1 MQLADARMR
10 CHAVSGFRK
19 QVHMSS
25 NPSKAPLV
33 AHVIYSL
40 GVGGLENGLVNLI
53 NNMPR
58 DRYRHAIVCLHGFTD
73 FAKRIQGSDV
83 SIYSLDKKP
92 GKDLGLYVRLGR
104 LLRQLKP
111 DIVHT
116 RNLTALEGQLV
127 AAITVPARRV
137 HGEHG
142 REIDVAGLNIKY
154 NLLRRM
160 IRPFVHRYIT
170 VSRDLEQWL
179 VAQIGVEPSR
189 IRQIYNGVDSQ
200 KFRPWRK
207 EDPAPPWQAQFAHDQ
222 QVIIGTVGRMAA
234 IKDHLTLV
242 RAFVMLIQQHPHLRE
257 TARLVIVGDGPCR
270 ENCEQLLAQAG
281 LSDCA
286 CLMGERDDVAELMRA
301 MDIFVLPSRGE
312 GISNTILEAMATG
325 LPVLATQV
333 GGNPELVH
341 ASVTG
346 RLVPAD
352 TPQAMA
358 QALFDYVND
367 AQLRASHGNAGRTII
382 ERQYSLPAMV
392 SAYMQTY
399 DAVLQ

>member
-1 MQLADARMR
+1 
-10 CHAVSGFRK
+10 
-19 QVHMSS
+19 MSS

-73 FAKRIQGSDV
+73 FAKRIQDSDV
-83 SIYSLDKKP
+83 PIYSLDKKP

>member
-1 MQLADARMR
+1 MSMR
-10 CHAVSGFRK
+10 
-19 QVHMSS
+19 
-25 NPSKAPLV
+25 PPLIV
-33 AHVIYSL
+33 HVIYSL
-40 GVGGLENGLVNLI
+40 DVGGLENGLVNLI

-58 DRYRHAIVCLHGFTD
+58 DRYRHAIVCLHSFTD

-83 SIYSLDKKP
+83 PIYSLDKKP

-116 RNLTALEGQLV
+116 RNLAALEGQVV
-127 AAITVPARRV
+127 AAIAVSARRV

-142 REIDVAGLNIKY
+142 REVDVAGLNIKY

-160 IRPFVHRYIT
+160 IRPFVHRYIA

-179 VAQIGVEPSR
+179 IDQIGVEPSR
-189 IRQIYNGVDSQ
+189 IKQIYNGVDSQ
-200 KFRPWRK
+200 KFRPWRV
-207 EDPAPPWQAQFAHDQ
+207 EDPAPPWQAQLANDQ
-222 QVIIGTVGRMAA
+222 HVIIGSVGRMAV

-242 RAFVMLIQQHPHLRE
+242 RAFIMLIQQHPQLRE
-257 TARLVIVGDGPCR
+257 TTRLVIVGDGPCR
-270 ENCEQLLAQAG
+270 ENCAQLLAEAG

-286 CLMGERDDVAELMRA
+286 YLMGEQNDVAELMRA
-301 MDIFVLPSRGE
+301 MDIFVLPSLGE
-312 GISNTILEAMATG
+312 GVSNTILEAMATG
-325 LPVLATQV
+325 LPVVATQV
-333 GGNPELVH
+333 GGNPELVQ

-346 RLVPAD
+346 RLIPAD
-352 TPQAMA
+352 APQAMA

-367 AQLRASHGNAGRTII
+367 AQLRVSHGRAGRAII
-382 ERQYSLPAMV
+382 EHQYSLPTMV

-399 DAVLQ
+399 DTVLR

>member
-1 MQLADARMR
+1 MR
-10 CHAVSGFRK
+10 
-19 QVHMSS
+19 
-25 NPSKAPLV
+25 PPLIV
-33 AHVIYSL
+33 HVIYSL

-83 SIYSLDKKP
+83 PIYSLDKKP
-92 GKDLGLYVRLGR
+92 GKDPGLYVRLGR

-116 RNLTALEGQLV
+116 RNLAALEGQVV
-127 AAITVPARRV
+127 AAIAVSARRV

-142 REIDVAGLNIKY
+142 REVDVAGLNMKY

-179 VAQIGVEPSR
+179 IDRIGVEPSR

-200 KFRPWRK
+200 KFRPWRE
-207 EDPAPPWQAQFAHDQ
+207 EDSVPQWETKFANDQ
-222 QVIIGTVGRMAA
+222 HVIIGSVGRMAPV
-234 IKDHLTLV
+234 KDHQTLA
-242 RAFVMLIQQHPHLRE
+242 RAFIMLIQQHPQLRE

-270 ENCEQLLAQAG
+270 ENCAQLLAEAG

-286 CLMGERDDVAELMRA
+286 FLMGERNDVAELMRA
-301 MDIFVLPSRGE
+301 MDIFVLPSLGE

-333 GGNPELVH
+333 GGNPELVQ

-358 QALFDYVND
+358 QALFDYVCD
-367 AQLRASHGNAGRTII
+367 AQLRNSHGSAGRAII

-392 SAYMQTY
+392 NEYMQTY
-399 DAVLQ
+399 DMVLR

>member
-1 MQLADARMR
+1 
-10 CHAVSGFRK
+10 
-19 QVHMSS
+19 MSS
-25 NPSKAPLV
+25 DHLPKPPLV
-33 AHVIYSL
+33 VHVIYSFSM
-40 GVGGLENGLVNLI
+40 GGLENGLVNLI

-58 DRYRHAIVCLHGFTD
+58 DRYRHAIVCLHSFTD
-73 FAKRIQGSDV
+73 FAKRIQGGDV
-83 SIYSLDKKP
+83 PIYSLDKKS

-116 RNLTALEGQLV
+116 RNLAALEGQVV
-127 AAITVPARRV
+127 AAIALPARRI

-142 REIDVAGLNIKY
+142 REIDIAGHNMKY

-179 VAQIGVEPSR
+179 IDQIGVEPSR

-200 KFRPWRK
+200 KFRPWRA
-207 EDPAPPWQAQFAHDQ
+207 EDPPPPWEAKFDIDQ
-222 QVIIGTVGRMAA
+222 HIIIGSVGRMAA

-242 RAFVMLIQQHPHLRE
+242 RAFILLIQQHPLLRE

-270 ENCEQLLAQAG
+270 ENCSQLLAEAG
-281 LSDCA
+281 LSDYA
-286 CLMGERDDVAELMRA
+286 YLMGERNDVAELMRA
-301 MDIFVLPSRGE
+301 MDIFVLPSLGE

-333 GGNPELVH
+333 GGNPELVQE
-341 ASVTG
+341 SVTG
-346 RLVPAD
+346 RLVPANA
-352 TPQAMA
+352 PQAMA
-358 QALFDYVND
+358 KELFDYVND
-367 AQLRASHGNAGRTII
+367 ARLRNSHGSEGRAII
-382 ERQYSLPAMV
+382 ERQYSLAAMV
-392 SAYMQTY
+392 SAYMQAY
-399 DAVLQ
+399 DTVLQ

>member
-1 MQLADARMR
+1 MN
-10 CHAVSGFRK
+10 
-19 QVHMSS
+19 SS
-25 NPSKAPLV
+25 SPSKSPLV
-33 AHVIYSL
+33 VHVIYSL
-40 GVGGLENGLVNLI
+40 GVGGLENGLINLI

-58 DRYRHAIVCLHGFTD
+58 DRYRHAIVCLHRSTD

-116 RNLTALEGQLV
+116 RNLTALEGQVV

-142 REIDVAGLNIKY
+142 REVDIAGLNIKY

-170 VSRDLEQWL
+170 VSRDLERWL
-179 VAQIGVEPSR
+179 VDQIGVEPSR

-207 EDPAPPWQAQFAHDQ
+207 EDPAPPWQAKFANDQ
-222 QVIIGTVGRMAA
+222 HVIIGSVGRMAA

-242 RAFVMLIQQHPHLRE
+242 RAFIMLIQQHPHLRE
-257 TARLVIVGDGPCR
+257 TTRLVIVGDGPCR
-270 ENCEQLLAQAG
+270 ENCTQLLAQAG

-286 CLMGERDDVAELMRA
+286 YLMGERSDVAELMRA
-301 MDIFVLPSRGE
+301 MDIFVLPSLGE

-352 TPQAMA
+352 APQAMA

-367 AQLRASHGNAGRTII
+367 AQLRASHGSAGRAII

>member
-1 MQLADARMR
+1 MNMR
-10 CHAVSGFRK
+10 
-19 QVHMSS
+19 
-25 NPSKAPLV
+25 PPLIV
-33 AHVIYSL
+33 HVIYSL

-83 SIYSLDKKP
+83 PIYSLDKKP
-92 GKDLGLYVRLGR
+92 GKDPGLYVRLGR

-116 RNLTALEGQLV
+116 RNLAALEGQVV
-127 AAITVPARRV
+127 AAIAVSARRV

-142 REIDVAGLNIKY
+142 REVDVAGLNMKY

-179 VAQIGVEPSR
+179 IDRIGVEPSR

-200 KFRPWRK
+200 KFRPWRE
-207 EDPAPPWQAQFAHDQ
+207 EDSVPQWETKFANDQ
-222 QVIIGTVGRMAA
+222 HVIIGSVGRMAPV
-234 IKDHLTLV
+234 KDHQTLA
-242 RAFVMLIQQHPHLRE
+242 RAFIMLIQQHPQLRE

-270 ENCEQLLAQAG
+270 ENCAQLLAEAG

-286 CLMGERDDVAELMRA
+286 FLMGERNDVAELMRA
-301 MDIFVLPSRGE
+301 MDIFVLPSLGE

-333 GGNPELVH
+333 GGNPELVQ

-358 QALFDYVND
+358 QALFDYVCD
-367 AQLRASHGNAGRTII
+367 AQLRDSHGSAGRAMI
-382 ERQYSLPAMV
+382 ERQYSLSAMV
-392 SAYMQTY
+392 NEYMQTY
-399 DAVLQ
+399 DMVLR

>member
-1 MQLADARMR
+1 MNINLD
-10 CHAVSGFRK
+10 
-19 QVHMSS
+19 
-25 NPSKAPLV
+25 KAPLV

-58 DRYRHAIVCLHGFTD
+58 DRYRHAIICLQGYTD

-83 SIYSLDKKP
+83 AIYSLDKKP
-92 GKDLGLYVRLGR
+92 GKDPGLYVRLGR

-116 RNLTALEGQLV
+116 RNLAALEGQVV
-127 AAITVPARRV
+127 AAMTVSARRV

-142 REIDVAGLNIKY
+142 RDVFDVAGRNVKY

-160 IRPFVHRYIT
+160 VRPLVHRYIA

-179 VAQIGVEPSR
+179 TGKIGVEPSR
-189 IRQIYNGVDSQ
+189 ISQIYNGVDSQ
-200 KFRPWRK
+200 KFRPRRT
-207 EDPAPPWQAQFAHDQ
+207 EDSALPLPAQFTSGQH
-222 QVIIGTVGRMAA
+222 VIIGSVGRMAVV
-234 IKDHLTLV
+234 KDHATLA
-242 RAFVMLIQQHPHLRE
+242 RAFIELIRQHPQLRE
-257 TARLVIVGDGPCR
+257 TARLLIVGDGPCR
-270 ENCEQLLAQAG
+270 EGCAQMLVEAG

-286 CLMGERDDVAELMRA
+286 CLAGERNDVAELIRA
-301 MDIFVLPSRGE
+301 MDIFVLPSLGE

-325 LPVLATQV
+325 LPVVATQV
-333 GGNPELVH
+333 GGNPELVQEN
-341 ASVTG
+341 VTG

-352 TPQAMA
+352 APQVMA
-358 QALFDYVND
+358 QALFDYMND
-367 AQLRASHGNAGRTII
+367 ARLRSSHGDAGRAVI
-382 ERQYSLPAMV
+382 ERSFSLPAMV
-392 SAYMQTY
+392 NAYMQTY

>member
-1 MQLADARMR
+1 MNMR
-10 CHAVSGFRK
+10 
-19 QVHMSS
+19 
-25 NPSKAPLV
+25 PPLIV
-33 AHVIYSL
+33 HVIYSL

-83 SIYSLDKKP
+83 PIYSLDKKP
-92 GKDLGLYVRLGR
+92 GKDPGLYVRLGR

-116 RNLTALEGQLV
+116 RNLAALEGQVV
-127 AAITVPARRV
+127 AAIAVSARRV

-142 REIDVAGLNIKY
+142 REVDVAGLNMKY

-179 VAQIGVEPSR
+179 IDRIGVEPSR

-200 KFRPWRK
+200 KFRPWRE
-207 EDPAPPWQAQFAHDQ
+207 EDSVPQWETKFANDQ
-222 QVIIGTVGRMAA
+222 HVIIGSVGRMAPV
-234 IKDHLTLV
+234 KDHQTLA
-242 RAFVMLIQQHPHLRE
+242 RAFIMLIQQHPQLRE

-270 ENCEQLLAQAG
+270 ENCAQLLAEAG

-286 CLMGERDDVAELMRA
+286 FLMGERNDVAELMRA
-301 MDIFVLPSRGE
+301 MDIFVLPSLGE

-333 GGNPELVH
+333 GGNPELVQ

-358 QALFDYVND
+358 QALFDYVCD
-367 AQLRASHGNAGRTII
+367 AQLRNSHGSAGRAII

-392 SAYMQTY
+392 NEYMQTY
-399 DAVLQ
+399 DMVLR